1 MFNILIASP
10 RKQKHKGHFCW
21 SLLFIRGFSRVSS
34 RVSDETSKCPNF
46 KSFLLLSS
54 KSEISIQA
62 HIVHQISLIKSHL
75 CHPCQLQDIWAESNQ
90 ISWTKKEQLLSNTV
104 FLWDGWQN
112 LHRYKIMS
120 SSIFTCWALHQQSL
134 CSVNVDPQTVCEQG
148 IWEP

>member
-1 MFNILIASP
+1 MLLKSKNIKDTFVEVCCLSDVFHVSP
-10 RKQKHKGHFCW
+10 REFQM
-21 SLLFIRGFSRVSS
+21 RPQ
-34 RVSDETSKCPNF
+34 KCPELF
-46 KSFLLLSS
+46 QIIFASVIKSQRSQY
-54 KSEISIQA
+54 K
-62 HIVHQISLIKSHL
+62 HILYIKLSLIKSHL

-134 CSVNVDPQTVCEQG
+134 CAVNVDPQTVCEQG